1 MVIVGVILAEASFL
15 PCTGS
20 QAPVIAPQS
29 WVLALFTGQMEG
41 RFGGAVCP
49 GPPPLAMQLAR
60 VVCLGA
66 TFTGVAAAAAVLWR
80 AEIDRLKTRFVGEL
94 TVMTGLD
101 EMTVALLGRLVT
113 EPGRGQVVLVEADPN
128 HPLLEE
134 ARATGARVIIA
145 DPGQAGALRP
155 VLIHLGLARGAAGLR
170 APPGRAR
177 QRDDPRRGEAGT
189 GAGAATGCGG
199 RFPPGAPGNHR
210 GAPGTT
216 SMSSSARTTSAR
228 CGRCCRRPSTWDG
241 CGARCGPSHP
251 GPSSSSPMDK
261 IKKRGRQLFY
271 DRDGSEVRIERIY
284 NRVIFDELIRRPDL
298 NLPFQFQD
306 ELDVTWVGHP
316 NWYFRISKHSLPF
329 LKTEYTSPT
338 FFADDFPAN
347 ENIGDYVLKPLYS
360 FAGHGVDMEP
370 TGQKIAALENPCEWI
385 LQKKVDYAP
394 FVVTVDGKKS
404 KAEIRMM
411 FVWPDNDRNPTLVNN
426 LVRMSQGKMMGVDFN
441 VDKTW
446 VGASIA
452 LHEA

>member
-1 MVIVGVILAEASFL
+1 MHPELRARFNADFTPEKYATLLRCVNETEKWPADFRISETPVFLTRAFTDDVTRGANAIIDATRTPEFVKQAASAVPKELEVPNESAHPNFL
-15 PCTGS
+15 VVDFAICEEENRLVPRLIEL
-20 QAPVIAPQS
+20 QAFPSLFGFQLLLLGCIRKAYPVIPRNWTS
-29 WVLALFTGQMEG
+29 S
-41 RFGGAVCP
+41 FGGIKDDAY
-49 GPPPLAMQLAR
+49 LQLLR
-60 VVCLGA
+60 R
-66 TFTGVAAAAAVLWR
+66 T
-80 AEIDRLKTRFVGEL
+80 
-94 TVMTGLD
+94 
-101 EMTVALLGRLVT
+101 
-113 EPGRGQVVLVEADPN
+113 
-128 HPLLEE
+128 
-134 ARATGARVIIA
+134 IIA
-145 DPGQAGALRP
+145 DSAAENVVLLEIEPEKQKTRIDFVATETLLDIRP
-155 VLIHLGLARGAAGLR
+155 VCV
-170 APPGRAR
+170 
-177 QRDDPRRGEAGT
+177 T
-189 GAGAATGCGG
+189 
-199 RFPPGAPGNHR
+199 
-210 GAPGTT
+210 
-216 SMSSSARTTSAR
+216 
-228 CGRCCRRPSTWDG
+228 
-241 CGARCGPSHP
+241 
-251 GPSSSSPMDK
+251 K

-329 LKTEYTSPT
+329 LETEHTSPT

-360 FAGHGVDMEP
+360 FAGHGVDMKP
-370 TGQKIAALENPCEWI
+370 TRQKIAALENPCEWI

-394 FVVTVDGKKS
+394 FVVTVDGQKS

-441 VDKTW
+441 VEKTW